1 MSFLDDVWGYFPLE
15 DVQWLFLITL
25 FITSVVTVLVYL
37 VQYFYGDPGLRR
49 SGVAAAD
56 SGEAGALLNWAL
68 SLKSWRCQW
77 RRAWVKALNDEA
89 KKSGSPMLLSFEE
102 DGQQSSELEV
112 THVSSFRTS
121 EECKSVRCQVTGSKL
136 EFSLSVL
143 SQIAAAAP
151 LRYAVTVSPLQL
163 QLDLQMRETAGE
175 VQVSWVLSSVDSWD
189 LRLTP
194 SYSQG
199 YTAAPS
205 SAEVRDR
212 VRHVL
217 CEAQPFV
224 LLTSQPTQ
232 GVELKE
238 AHNKSL
244 QVALPPKPPRA
255 HDWKL
260 LVKNIRMD
268 LDGEDSGAAGSADL
282 YCLLR
287 LDDPPQRFTSAV
299 SRNTSSPSWEQP
311 FIFELSGRSKEL
323 NLQVLDDGKP
333 LESSLV
339 GEVLVPFNLVKKH
352 PAGLQTFALKAK
364 DKVVGSLST
373 EFTYLEPSEVRS
385 WQTPTPAPAKK
396 VEMDRTV
403 MPCGTVVT
411 TVTAVKSKP
420 GRALS
425 FGARSESPLKAPQ
438 KLPERLTP
446 EKSAGAATVS
456 KALSSSDTELMMLNG
471 TDPVAEAA
479 IRQLHKSA
487 KQKLKSPV
495 KKSTIIISGVA
506 KTPLSQD
513 DEMTLMAGYAAAM
526 DASMTETP
534 LSASTSVASVQDSTV
549 RDSTARKPSDPRE
562 GPSGIEPSADWDD
575 QPVPDPDT
583 DKKSALS
590 LCISETDSKKR
601 KGSFLHKSA
610 KLFFRRRHQRKDPG
624 MSQSHNDLVYL
635 DPPAATDKE
644 RRTATFSRL
653 VNRKQLPKNK
663 TAANGSAGEPH
674 E

>member
-1 MSFLDDVWGYFPLE
+1 MSFLDDLWGYFPVE
-15 DVQWLFLITL
+15 DVQWLFLVTL
-25 FITSVVTVLVYL
+25 FITSVVTVFVYL
-37 VQYFYGDPGLRR
+37 VQYFYGDPGLRG
-49 SGVAAAD
+49 SGVA

-89 KKSGSPMLLSFEE
+89 KKPGSPMLLSFEE

-112 THVSSFRTS
+112 THVSSFKKS

-136 EFSLSVL
+136 EFSLCML
-143 SQIAAAAP
+143 SPMVTAAP

-194 SYSQG
+194 SHSQG

-212 VRHVL
+212 VRHIL
-217 CEAQPFV
+217 SEAQPFV
-224 LLTSQPTQ
+224 LLSSQPAQ

-238 AHNKSL
+238 ARNKAL

-260 LVKNIRMD
+260 LVKNIRVD
-268 LDGEDSGAAGSADL
+268 LDREDSSAAGSADL

-364 DKVVGSLST
+364 DKVVGSLCT

-438 KLPERLTP
+438 NLPERLTP
-446 EKSAGAATVS
+446 EKSAGATTVS

-479 IRQLHKSA
+479 IRQLHESA

-513 DEMTLMAGYAAAM
+513 EEMVLMAGYAAAM
-526 DASMTETP
+526 DASMTEAP
-534 LSASTSVASVQDSTV
+534 LSTSTSVASVQDSTV
-549 RDSTARKPSDPRE
+549 RDSTARNLSDPRE
-562 GPSGIEPSADWDD
+562 GPSGTEPSADWDD
-575 QPVPDPDT
+575 QLVPDPDT

-635 DPPAATDKE
+635 DPPTATDKE
-644 RRTATFSRL
+644 RRTATFGRL
-653 VNRKQLPKNK
+653 VNRKLLPKNR

-674 E
+674 A